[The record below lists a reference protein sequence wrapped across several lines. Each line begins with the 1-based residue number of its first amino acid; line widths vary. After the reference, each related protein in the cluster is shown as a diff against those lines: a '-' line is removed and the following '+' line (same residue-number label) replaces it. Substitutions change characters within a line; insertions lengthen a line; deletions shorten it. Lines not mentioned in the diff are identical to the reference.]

1 MMPGNS
7 ASLAAQAI
15 RRGCRAPRPAP
26 GGAEARPGDGGL
38 QLSEGF
44 NAGPRTTYRYYDSRE
59 RDSPGSRPAVFQS
72 SRPLVF
78 AHRGGAT
85 LAPENTMPAFD
96 NGMAFGADGLE
107 LDVHL
112 AADGVPVVIH
122 DATLDRTTDRTGP
135 VAALT
140 SDELARVDAGYRF
153 ARDGSHPFRGTGAGV
168 PTLEAVLRRFPDTR
182 VIIEM
187 KGASA
192 GPGAGGRVGRPPR
205 RRRGSRVPQFL
216 RAGDL
221 RHGSRRG
228 AGDRHQRIAGRG
240 AMDAPPVLDSV
251 ALGGPPTLRGLPGA
265 RARRAGC
272 GWCHRPSCARRTAK
286 GRWCRCG
293 SWTTPADISRL
304 LGWGVDGLITDRPDV
319 ATDAVR
325 RWVER

>member
-1 MMPGNS
+1 M
-7 ASLAAQAI
+7 
-15 RRGCRAPRPAP
+15 
-26 GGAEARPGDGGL
+26 
-38 QLSEGF
+38 SE
-44 NAGPRTTYRYYDSRE
+44 N
-59 RDSPGSRPAVFQS
+59 PGSRPAVFQS

-78 AHRGGAT
+78 AHRGGAK

-96 NGMAFGADGLE
+96 NGMAFGVDGLE

-112 AADGVPVVIH
+112 AADLVPVVIH

-192 GPGAGGRVGRPPR
+192 ALARAVVSVVRRVGAVERVCLSSFAQVTSDTVRAEAPEIATSASQEEARWTLHRSWIRWPWAGHRPYAAFQVPERVGRM
-205 RRRGSRVPQFL
+205 RVVSPAFVRQ
-216 RAGDL
+216 A
-221 RHGSRRG
+221 
-228 AGDRHQRIAGRG
+228 
-240 AMDAPPVLDSV
+240 
-251 ALGGPPTLRGLPGA
+251 
-265 RARRAGC
+265 
-272 GWCHRPSCARRTAK
+272 HRE
-286 GRWCRCG
+286 GQVVQVWVVD
-293 SWTTPADISRL
+293 TPADISRL

-325 RWVER
+325 RWVERQTQIPQMRDR